1 MSASRR
7 PLRSAPT
14 YLITLI
20 LGACIAAAPTAAD
33 KYRGNSYELS
43 RKQQAEMERLRRE
56 QEKEQRRQVREM
68 ERAQQKAQQKWAAPQ
83 WQAPQQQQQ
92 QQRWQQ
98 PREQVQD
105 ERKAAGGQKNSTR
118 DDKGPAKAN
127 GNANA
132 DDDDDDAGADDWAAT
147 EAERHLKLIARER
160 QREFIKVQ
168 RDGEE
173 LRRREEA
180 REQRIRER
188 SFRQPQK
195 GIVDLVDR
203 VPPKGAEKP
212 VTVIPTAAETP
223 APPIKDGKDRVRRWP
238 QNESGFETR
247 PSGLGMGRD
256 AVKTDPSDAP
266 SAVEERPGEADA
278 GSMKGGQEGASSSG
292 GGSKESELPPVTA
305 GTSSGSVIVYGLSDE
320 QLQVAKEKGFSVSN
334 GIDLKGAGI
343 AVRRVSA
350 RGFTDS
356 ELERELHKMAPFS
369 QSFPN
374 FEYSI
379 YMGTIGESEGE
390 TRKPVDATT
399 QPCPSS
405 TCFGGE
411 LIKWRNALAACAR
424 NVKIGIIDTS
434 FDTEHPTF
442 QRLKP
447 IQGEFLGDKRPSD
460 SDWHGTA
467 VLSLLAGDPQSGTPG
482 LVPNA
487 TFLLATAF
495 RSDVNGNATTDT
507 ANLLQALDW
516 LDQLDVDIVNMS
528 FSGPQDG
535 ALQRA
540 IERMSKKGVVF
551 IAAAGN
557 MGPTASPSYPAA
569 YPNVIAVTAVNRKG
583 LSYKSANRGTYID
596 VSAPGVDI
604 LTALPHGKQGYRTG
618 TSFAVPFVT
627 AILAATEAEHPRN
640 GSKKDP
646 LAGIEIRDLGP
657 PGPDPIYGAGLALAP
672 SHCVSSGET
681 VAGETPAHALWST
694 RTTFMKAGA
703 GSAP

>member
-1 MSASRR
+1 
-7 PLRSAPT
+7 
-14 YLITLI
+14 
-20 LGACIAAAPTAAD
+20 
-33 KYRGNSYELS
+33 
-43 RKQQAEMERLRRE
+43 
-56 QEKEQRRQVREM
+56 M

-83 WQAPQQQQQ
+83 WQAPAQQQQQ
-92 QQRWQQ
+92 WQQ
-98 PREQVQD
+98 PRQQVQD
-105 ERKAAGGQKNSTR
+105 MGKAAGGPKNSMPTGK
-118 DDKGPAKAN
+118 DPTKPA

-132 DDDDDDAGADDWAAT
+132 GKDLDDDNDDDGADNDWAT
-147 EAERHLKLIARER
+147 TDTERHLKVIARER

-168 RDGEE
+168 RDGEV

-188 SFRQPQK
+188 SFRQPPK

-203 VPPKGAEKP
+203 APPKGATQP
-212 VTVIPTAAETP
+212 IPVIPTAAETP
-223 APPIKDGKDRVRRWP
+223 APPIKDAGRRWP
-238 QNESGFETR
+238 RNDSGFESR

-256 AVKTDPSDAP
+256 AAKADPSDAP
-266 SAVEERPGEADA
+266 PALEAKPSEESGDVSVKVGRDR
-278 GSMKGGQEGASSSG
+278 ASSR
-292 GGSKESELPPVTA
+292 GSNAGEGEMPPVTP
-305 GTSSGSVIVYGLSDE
+305 GTSSGSVIVSGLSDE
-320 QLQVAKEKGFSVSN
+320 QLEEAKGKGFSVSN
-334 GIDLKGAGI
+334 GIDLKGAGL

-350 RGFTDS
+350 RGFTDA

-379 YMGTIGESEGE
+379 YMGTLGESEGE
-390 TRKPVDATT
+390 TRKPMDATS

-405 TCFGGE
+405 TCFGTE
-411 LIKWRNALAACAR
+411 LIKWQNALAACAR

-434 FDTEHPTF
+434 FDTDHPTF

-447 IQGEFLGDKRPSD
+447 IQGEFLGEKRPSD

-528 FSGPQDG
+528 FSGPQDA

-583 LSYKSANRGTYID
+583 VSYKSANRGSYID

-627 AILAATEAEHPRN
+627 AILAATAAEHPRD
-640 GSKKDP
+640 GKKKDP
-646 LAGIEIRDLGP
+646 LKGIEIRDLGP

-672 SHCVSSGET
+672 AHCVSSGET
-681 VAGETPAHALWST
+681 VARDTPTGDAWST

-703 GSAP
+703 GLAP

>member
-1 MSASRR
+1 MGPLRR
-7 PLRSAPT
+7 PLRSIAT
-14 YLITLI
+14 YLIALI

-33 KYRGNSYELS
+33 KYRGGSYNNYDVS
-43 RKQQAEMERLRRE
+43 RRQQADMERFRRE
-56 QEKEQRRQVREM
+56 QEKEQRRQAREM
-68 ERAQQKAQQKWAAPQ
+68 ERAQQKAQQKWTAPQ
-83 WQAPQQQQQ
+83 WQSPQQQ
-92 QQRWQQ
+92 WQQ
-98 PREQVQD
+98 PRQQVQD
-105 ERKAAGGQKNSTR
+105 GGKIAGGQKNS
-118 DDKGPAKAN
+118 GPDEKDPPKRA

-132 DDDDDDAGADDWAAT
+132 GKGVDDDDDDTADDDWAT
-147 EAERHLKLIARER
+147 DAERHLKAIARER

-168 RDGEE
+168 RDGEA

-180 REQRIRER
+180 RDQRIRER
-188 SFRQPQK
+188 SLRQPPN

-203 VPPKGAEKP
+203 APPKGAAKP
-212 VTVIPTAAETP
+212 VPVVPTAAETP
-223 APPIKDGKDRVRRWP
+223 APPAKDGVRRWP
-238 QNESGFETR
+238 HNASGFETR

-256 AVKTDPSDAP
+256 AVKDDPSKAP
-266 SAVEERPGEADA
+266 PHLDSKAGEPETEPV
-278 GSMKGGQEGASSSG
+278 KGGRERASSSG
-292 GGSKESELPPVTA
+292 GSAKDGEMPPVA
-305 GTSSGSVIVYGLSDE
+305 AETSSGSVIVSGLSDE
-320 QLQVAKEKGFSVSN
+320 QLEAAKEKGFSVSKD
-334 GIDLKGAGI
+334 IDLKGAGL

-350 RGFTDS
+350 RGYTDA

-379 YMGTIGESEGE
+379 YMGTIGESEGAS
-390 TRKPVDATT
+390 RKPTDATQ

-405 TCFGGE
+405 TCFGTE
-411 LIKWRNALAACAR
+411 LIKWQTALATCAR

-434 FDTEHPTF
+434 FDTDHPAF

-495 RSDVNGNATTDT
+495 RSDMNGNATTDT

-583 LSYKSANRGTYID
+583 VSYKSANRGTYVD

-604 LTALPHGKQGYRTG
+604 LTALPHGKQGYQTG

-627 AILAATEAEHPRN
+627 AILAATEASHPRN
-640 GSKKDP
+640 GGKKDP
-646 LAGIEIRDLGP
+646 LEGIEIRDLGP

-672 SHCVSSGET
+672 PRCVSSGET
-681 VAGETPAHALWST
+681 VARDTPAGDAWST
-694 RTTFMKAGA
+694 RTTFMKAGT
-703 GSAP
+703 GLAP